1 MPKMDD
7 NIENLEEDLENLTDR
22 YNNDRLSLQEEK
34 RIILEIDAL
43 KRSIPM
49 VKPLK
54 EIGEKL
60 KVLRQEKSEKGKVM
74 NAVYK

>member
-7 NIENLEEDLENLTDR
+7 NIENLEEDLETLTDR

-34 RIILEIDAL
+34 KIILEIDAL

-60 KVLRQEKSEKGKVM
+60 KVLR
-74 NAVYK
+74 